1 MSVFGFTLPEEI
13 TAAADGVEAFVRA
26 EVLSRHEK
34 HADLLDNPRKLYDE
48 DGRYSRFAQEQMRA
62 VRMASA
68 KAGFYNISVPTSIG
82 GAGMGLLA
90 YYATIERIY
99 HVCGAQHWLCDYVIS
114 HWAFGPSPVLGQVTP
129 ETRESILPGMLE
141 GATSMCFGMSEP
153 GAGSDAAMLRTRA
166 VPDGI
171 GWRISGRKIWTS
183 NSPYADYIIVFAITD
198 AERAAAKKGGISA
211 FLVPTGSAG
220 FQIDRIIRMHGH
232 IGGNEA
238 ECVFDEVRVE
248 PHQIVGTLH
257 EGFRV
262 GLFGVSMGR
271 IYNSARAVG
280 IARWAIE
287 KAVQHASTREA
298 FGSKIADFQGVSFP
312 LAHAATEIHAAHL
325 LGVNAAM
332 LLDRGERAVKEL
344 SMAKAYSVQA
354 AVRAVDAAM
363 QTHGAMGFT
372 NEIGLVEAYE
382 RVRRANVADGTNE
395 ILARTISQRLF
406 KGDLEL

>member
-1 MSVFGFTLPEEI
+1 MSVFGFDVPEEI
-13 TAAADGVEAFVRA
+13 TAAADGVENFVRA
-26 EVLSRHEK
+26 EVLARHER

-48 DGRYSRFAQEQMRA
+48 NGRYSRFAQQQMRE

-99 HVCGAQHWLCDYVIS
+99 HVCGAKHWLCDYVIS
-114 HWAFGPSPVLGQVTP
+114 HWAFGPSPVLSQVTP
-129 ETRESILPGMLE
+129 EIRESVLPGMLE
-141 GATSMCFGMSEP
+141 GSRSMCFGMSEP
-153 GAGSDAAMLRTRA
+153 GAGSDAAMLKTRA
-166 VPDGI
+166 VADGN

-211 FLVPTGSAG
+211 FLVPTDAPG
-220 FQIDRIIRMHGH
+220 FQIDRIICMNGH

-248 PHQIVGTLH
+248 PHQLVGALH
-257 EGFRV
+257 EGFRI

-280 IARWAIE
+280 ISRWAIE
-287 KAVQHASTREA
+287 KAVEHASTREA
-298 FGSKIADFQGVSFP
+298 FGSKIAEYQGVSFP
-312 LAHAATEIHAAHL
+312 LARAATEIHAAHL
-325 LGVNAAM
+325 LGINAAM

-354 AVRAVDAAM
+354 GVRAVDAAI

-372 NEIGLVEAYE
+372 NEVGLVEAYE

-395 ILARTISQRLF
+395 ILARTIAQRLF